1 MPTPKHNSEQG
12 FTLLE
17 LLFAAALGIT
27 ILSTAVVLFQKAS
40 AATEFVASRA
50 ILQQNARSAINA
62 ISTDISIAGTGL
74 PNGGVALPDTTG
86 ANQPVFAC
94 DPSKCWVVQNAFLNN
109 HLYAVQPGFNK
120 GLTLGPLTTAVL
132 TVTYV
137 DYSLDLS
144 QYPLTNITPSGSQI
158 TVDAR
163 TAPSITDPAV
173 GLKVGD
179 LIMLYNANGSAVGV
193 ITSLP
198 GANKVNFAASDPL
211 HINQPAAAHGNIA
224 SILGGGGGGGVP
236 PTSAA
241 RLSVVTY
248 FLDVSPGPDTV
259 LGTADDGPPRLM
271 RQVNAQPPIPIAEN
285 IENVQFSYDIFDEST
300 SSSTTNLNDAN
311 ALPNQIRK
319 VNIVVA
325 ARTDV
330 FGRTQR
336 LHHTSLATSVSPRN
350 LSFRDRYQ

>member
-1 MPTPKHNSEQG
+1 MRSHTQNSEQG

-17 LLFAAALGIT
+17 LIFAAALGIT
-27 ILSTAVVLFQKAS
+27 LLITATVLFQKAS
-40 AATEFVASRA
+40 AATEFVAARA

-74 PNGGVALPDTTG
+74 PNGGVSLPDTTG

-94 DPSKCWVVQNAFLNN
+94 DTTKCWIAQNGFLNN

-120 GLTLGPLTTAVL
+120 GTTLGPLTTAVV
-132 TVTYV
+132 TVAYV
-137 DYSLDLS
+137 DYSLNLS

-158 TVDAR
+158 TVDGR

-173 GLKVGD
+173 GLKIGD
-179 LIMLYNANGSAVGV
+179 LIMVYNANGSAVGV
-193 ITSLP
+193 VTSLP
-198 GANKVNFAASDPL
+198 GANKVNFATNDPL

-224 SILGGGGGGGVP
+224 GILGGGGAVP

-241 RLSVVTY
+241 RLNVVTY
-248 FLDVSPGPDTV
+248 FIDVDAGRDGV
-259 LGTADDGPPRLM
+259 LGTADDGSPRLM
-271 RQVNAQPPIPIAEN
+271 RQVNAQPPITIAEN

-300 SSSTTNLNDAN
+300 ASSTTNLNDAN

-330 FGRTQR
+330 LGQMKRV
-336 LHHTSLATSVSPRN
+336 HHTSLATSVSPRN

>member
-1 MPTPKHNSEQG
+1 MRIDEHNPERG

-27 ILSTAVVLFQKAS
+27 LLAVAVVLFQKAS
-40 AATEFVASRA
+40 SATEFVAARA
-50 ILQQNARSAINA
+50 ILQQNARSAINSIA
-62 ISTDISIAGTGL
+62 TDIGIAGTGL

-86 ANQPVFAC
+86 ANQPVFGC
-94 DPSKCWVVQNAFLNN
+94 DSSKCWVVQNAFLNN

-120 GLTLGPLTTAVL
+120 GVTLGTLTTAVL
-132 TVTYV
+132 TVAYV

-144 QYPLTNITPSGSQI
+144 QFPLTNITPSGSQI

-163 TAPSITDPAV
+163 TAPAIDDPAV
-173 GLKVGD
+173 GLKIGD
-179 LIMLYNANGSAVGV
+179 VIMLYNANGSALGV

-198 GANKVNFAASDPL
+198 GASKVNFAASDPL
-211 HINQPAAAHGNIA
+211 HVNQPAAAHGNIA
-224 SILGGGGGGGVP
+224 GILGGGGAIP

-241 RLSVVTY
+241 RLNVVTY
-248 FLDVSPGPDTV
+248 FLDVSPGPDGV

-271 RQVNAQPPIPIAEN
+271 RQVNAQPPIAIAEN

-300 SSSTTNLNDAN
+300 SASTTNLNDAN

-325 ARTDV
+325 ARTDAI
-330 FGRTQR
+330 GQNKRI
-336 LHHTSLATSVSPRN
+336 HHTSLATSVSPRN

>member
-1 MPTPKHNSEQG
+1 MRAQTHNSEQG

-17 LLFAAALGIT
+17 LLVAAALGIT
-27 ILSTAVVLFQKAS
+27 LLTTAAVLFQKAS
-40 AATEFVASRA
+40 AATEFVAARA
-50 ILQQNARSAINA
+50 ILQQNARSAINS
-62 ISTDISIAGTGL
+62 ISGDISIAGTGL
-74 PNGGVALPDTTG
+74 PNGGISLPDTTG

-94 DPSKCWVVQNAFLNN
+94 EPAKCWIPQNAFLNN

-120 GLTLGPLTTAVL
+120 GVTLGPTITAVV
-132 TVTYV
+132 TVAYV
-137 DYSLDLS
+137 DYSLNLS

-163 TAPSITDPAV
+163 TAPSISDPAV
-173 GLKVGD
+173 GLKIGD
-179 LIMLYNANGSAVGV
+179 LIMIYNANGSAVGV
-193 ITSLP
+193 VTSLP
-198 GANKVNFAASDPL
+198 GTNKVNFAASDPL

-224 SILGGGGGGGVP
+224 GILGTGGAGAIP

-241 RLSVVTY
+241 RLNVVTY
-248 FLDVSPGPDTV
+248 FLDVNPGPDGV
-259 LGTADDGPPRLM
+259 LGTADDSSPRLM
-271 RQVNAQPPIPIAEN
+271 RQVNAQPPITIAEN

-325 ARTDV
+325 ARSDV
-330 FGRTQR
+330 IGSTRR
-336 LHHTSLATSVSPRN
+336 AHHSSLATSVSPRN

>member
-1 MPTPKHNSEQG
+1 MRHHLQNSEQG

-17 LLFAAALGIT
+17 LLFAAALGLT
-27 ILSTAVVLFQKAS
+27 LLATATVLFQKAS
-40 AATEFVASRA
+40 AATEFVAARA
-50 ILQQNARSAINA
+50 ILQQNARSAINSIA
-62 ISTDISIAGTGL
+62 TDISIAGTGL
-74 PNGGVALPDTTG
+74 PNGGVSLPDTTG

-94 DPSKCWVVQNAFLNN
+94 EPAKCWVTQNAFLNN
-109 HLYAVQPGFNK
+109 HLYAIQPGFNK
-120 GLTLGPLTTAVL
+120 GITLGTLTTAVV
-132 TVTYV
+132 TVAYV
-137 DYSLDLS
+137 DYSLNLS

-163 TAPSITDPAV
+163 TAPSISDPAV
-173 GLKVGD
+173 GLRIGD
-179 LIMLYNANGSAVGV
+179 LIMLYNANGSAMGV
-193 ITSLP
+193 VTSLP

-211 HINQPAAAHGNIA
+211 HINQPSASHGNIA
-224 SILGGGGGGGVP
+224 SILGGGGAAAIP

-241 RLSVVTY
+241 RINLVTY
-248 FLDVSPGPDTV
+248 FLDVSPGPDGV
-259 LGTADDGPPRLM
+259 LGTADDTPPRLM

-300 SSSTTNLNDAN
+300 STSTTNLSDAN

-330 FGRTQR
+330 FGKTQR